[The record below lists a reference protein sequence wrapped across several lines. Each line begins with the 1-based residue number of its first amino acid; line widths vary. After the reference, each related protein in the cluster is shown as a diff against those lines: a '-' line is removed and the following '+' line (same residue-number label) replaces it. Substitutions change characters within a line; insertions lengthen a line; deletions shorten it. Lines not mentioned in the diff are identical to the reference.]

1 MTATDSHLAHISDL
15 VMSALADDPP
25 GEFRVEEVTSEVLPF
40 GIDDEYVRTTV
51 VLDDSHPSLDPRAL
65 NLFSLR
71 VHDLCAE
78 RGLDS
83 PAIIYTDRRELQ

>member
-1 MTATDSHLAHISDL
+1 MIITHSHLADISDL
-15 VMSALADDPP
+15 VMVALADDPP
-25 GEFRVEEVTSEVLPF
+25 GEFCVKDVTSEVLPF

-51 VLDDSHPSLDPRAL
+51 ILDDGYPSLDPRAF
-65 NLFSLR
+65 NQFSLR

-83 PAIIYTDRRELQ
+83 PVIMYTDRRELQ

>member
-1 MTATDSHLAHISDL
+1 MTTTDSRLAHISDL
-15 VMSALADDPP
+15 VMSALADNPP
-25 GEFRVEEVTSEVLPF
+25 GEFCVKDVTSEILSF

-51 VLDDSHPSLDPRAL
+51 VLDDSHPSLDPHAL

-71 VHDLCAE
+71 VHDLCVE

-83 PAIIYTDRRELQ
+83 PVIIYTD

>member
-1 MTATDSHLAHISDL
+1 MTTTDSRLAHISDL

-25 GEFRVEEVTSEVLPF
+25 GEFCVKDVTSELLPF
-40 GIDDEYVRTTV
+40 GVDDDYVRTTV
-51 VLDDSHPSLDPRAL
+51 VLDDRHPSLDPRAL

-71 VHDLCAE
+71 VHDLCVE

-83 PAIIYTDRRELQ
+83 PVIIYTD